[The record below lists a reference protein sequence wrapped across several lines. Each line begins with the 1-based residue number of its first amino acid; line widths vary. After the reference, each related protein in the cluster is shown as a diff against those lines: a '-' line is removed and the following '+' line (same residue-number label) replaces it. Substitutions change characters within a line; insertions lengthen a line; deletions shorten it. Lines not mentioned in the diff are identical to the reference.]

1 MRIFIILVFI
11 VLIGGTWWAV
21 ENPTSAERFKA
32 KAVATASD
40 WRGGLRDLADCDQPR
55 RRRRSGW
62 SRSLICR

>member
-55 RRRRSGW
+55 RRRSGW
-62 SRSLICR
+62 SRALICR